1 MENTQDYQDYQDYRA
16 EILGIV
22 RSNAS
27 PGIMRNKLEDYHE
40 NDLAD
45 VFPDLSVAE
54 RRKLCR
60 ILNLDM
66 LADIFEYID
75 EKQAAEYL
83 DEMDVRKAAA
93 ILSRMETDAVV
104 DVLRMIPK
112 EKRALLLEL
121 MDDEAR
127 KDMAVIAAFDD
138 EEIGS
143 RMTTNYIEIRENLT
157 VKQAMT
163 ELVSQAAKNDNIS
176 TIFMVTAD
184 HTFYGAMDLKDLI
197 TARQDTRLEDLIVT
211 SYPYVYG
218 HELIDDCIEKLKDY
232 SENSIP
238 ILDNDN
244 KLLGVITSQ
253 SIVDLV
259 DDEMGEDYAM
269 FAGLTAEEDLKEPLK
284 ESMKKRLPWLLVLLA
299 LGTVVSSVV
308 GVFEQVVSQ
317 LTIIMCF
324 QSLILDMAG
333 NVGTQSLAVTIRVLM
348 DESLTGKQKVEL
360 ETYIQMAYF
369 DRILR
374 RANLRFMTMSSG
386 QYELKRQKAP
396 EDKKGKSGLELN
408 VIDHYNGSER
418 SVKTLSGGESFQAS
432 LSLALGLSDEIQANA
447 GGICLEAM
455 FVDEGFGSLDEEAL
469 EQAIK
474 ALGNL
479 TQGNR
484 SVGIISHV
492 AELKER
498 IENKIIVTKERGGEK
513 LGSRIEII

>member
-360 ETYIQMAYF
+360 VFKEMRIAFSNGAILGILSFFVLGLYIALF
-369 DRILR
+369 
-374 RANLRFMTMSSG
+374 
-386 QYELKRQKAP
+386 K
-396 EDKKGKSGLELN
+396 
-408 VIDHYNGSER
+408 
-418 SVKTLSGGESFQAS
+418 VKTWTFAYAVSGCIG
-432 LSLALGLSDEIQANA
+432 LSLMVAMVISGAVGTLIPLFFKKINIDPAVASGPLITTINDLVAVVAYYGLCGILLIGVLHLA
-447 GGICLEAM
+447 G
-455 FVDEGFGSLDEEAL
+455 
-469 EQAIK
+469 
-474 ALGNL
+474 
-479 TQGNR
+479 
-484 SVGIISHV
+484 
-492 AELKER
+492 
-498 IENKIIVTKERGGEK
+498 
-513 LGSRIEII
+513 

>member
-348 DESLTGKQKVEL
+348 DESLTGKQKIEL
-360 ETYIQMAYF
+360 VFKEMKIAFSNGAILGILSFVLIGLYIGLF
-369 DRILR
+369 
-374 RANLRFMTMSSG
+374 
-386 QYELKRQKAP
+386 
-396 EDKKGKSGLELN
+396 KGKTFVFAYAVSGC
-408 VIDHYNGSER
+408 IG
-418 SVKTLSGGESFQAS
+418 AS
-432 LSLALGLSDEIQANA
+432 LLLAMVISGAVGTLIPLFFKKIHVDPAVASGPLITTVNDLVAVISYYGLSWIFLINMMH
-447 GGICLEAM
+447 L
-455 FVDEGFGSLDEEAL
+455 
-469 EQAIK
+469 
-474 ALGNL
+474 
-479 TQGNR
+479 
-484 SVGIISHV
+484 VG
-492 AELKER
+492 
-498 IENKIIVTKERGGEK
+498 
-513 LGSRIEII
+513 